1 MLQVPDQQVLDA
13 VLGVAGAAAAPVL
26 AADYPAAH
34 VAGHF
39 HGQVDDVEQV
49 HRDPR
54 AGQHPAHR
62 GRIDRAHVD
71 RDNPDRVPPGGGGL
85 RQPVRGVI
93 GGAALHLPQQP
104 LIPGQ
109 VKEAGVPPVG
119 EQQVFPGLLI
129 DAPPGRPR
137 RCSSMP
143 TCATGAGA
151 CSSTGPAAA
160 ANASCATGQEMP
172 TCRAA
177 SDGVMPRLA
186 TSVPACSRS
195 RRVRRQRGGTCGT
208 RSVKVLRRQPG
219 ASHFQRRLTHHTG
232 TGSPPRR
239 TSRGRAST
247 VSCRRSETVPQ
258 SGHAAA
264 TGSPV
269 TAHTSSVP
277 SGSACASVTC
287 KPSTPNS
294 TDAVSWNTMPAA
306 F

>member
-1 MLQVPDQQVLDA
+1 MLQVPDEQVLDA

-71 RDNPDRVPPGGGGL
+71 RDDPDRVPPGGGGL

-93 GGAALHLPQQP
+93 GGAALHLPQQA

-109 VKEAGVPPVG
+109 VEKAGVPPVC
-119 EQQVFPGLLI
+119 EQQVFP
-129 DAPPGRPR
+129 
-137 RCSSMP
+137 
-143 TCATGAGA
+143 
-151 CSSTGPAAA
+151 
-160 ANASCATGQEMP
+160 
-172 TCRAA
+172 
-177 SDGVMPRLA
+177 
-186 TSVPACSRS
+186 
-195 RRVRRQRGGTCGT
+195 CGT